1 MPGFNAVLLGDVGGQ
16 RDLQGLAQLAAA
28 QRVAVLDLRR
38 KGQPPGDD
46 LELVQRAVE
55 RGEEGGGRILD
66 AGAGRLI
73 GADRDG
79 GNEAAAA
86 GFELPEAGG
95 DALLDV
101 LAGGDIGP
109 AAERLAVERSEGLA
123 AVFNLV
129 AQGDREGEVRDGAGV
144 DRGGGHEDGRDE
156 NAGGDDELE
165 APTVAHAAED
175 EGEHDRGGFHVASL
189 RRLPRMPKSDTGRAC
204 SLRTARLT
212 VIAAVHTRA
221 LRLRE
226 TLR

>member
-1 MPGFNAVLLGDVGGQ
+1 MAGFDAVLLGDVGGQ
-16 RDLQGLAQLAAA
+16 GDLERFAQFGAAE
-28 QRVAVLDLRR
+28 RVAVFDLRG

-46 LELVQRAVE
+46 LELVQRAVK

-66 AGAGRLI
+66 TWAGGLI

-79 GNEAAAA
+79 GDEASAAR
-86 GFELPEAGG
+86 FELAEACG

-101 LAGGDIGP
+101 FAGGDIGP
-109 AAERLAVERSEGLA
+109 AAERLAVERGEGLA
-123 AVFNLV
+123 AVFDLV
-129 AQGDREGEVRDGAGV
+129 AESDGEGEVGDGAGV
-144 DRGGGHEDGRDE
+144 DGGGGHEDGGDE
-156 NAGGDDELE
+156 DAGSDDELE
-165 APTVAHAAED
+165 APAVAHAAED

-189 RRLPRMPKSDTGRAC
+189 RRLPRMRKSDTGGAC